1 MAESPQSRPYCIGLT
16 GGVGSGKSTVANLF
30 AALGAGL
37 VDTDAIAHA
46 LTAPKG
52 AAMPALA
59 AAYGRDVVAAD
70 GGLDRAAMRA
80 RVFFDSAARKR
91 LEALLHPMIRA
102 EALRLVSASRA
113 PYVLLIVPLLLENLD
128 AYRTHI
134 DRIAVVDCD
143 EAMQIARTASRP
155 GVTPEQARAILAAQ
169 SSRQARLAIAD
180 DIIDNR
186 AGLGELESQV
196 RHLHLSYLGRRPA

>member
-1 MAESPQSRPYCIGLT
+1 
-16 GGVGSGKSTVANLF
+16 
-30 AALGAGL
+30 
-37 VDTDAIAHA
+37 
-46 LTAPKG
+46 
-52 AAMPALA
+52 MPAITA
-59 AAYGRDVVAAD
+59 AFGGDVVAAD

-80 RVFFDSAARKR
+80 RVFSDSAARKR
-91 LEALLHPMIRA
+91 LEALIHPMIRA
-102 EALRLVSASRA
+102 EALRLVAASRA

-128 AYRTHI
+128 AYRAQI

-143 EAMQIARTASRP
+143 EAMQIARTSSRP

-186 AGLGELESQV
+186 AGLDELELQV

>member
-1 MAESPQSRPYCIGLT
+1 MVDAVPPRPYCIGLT
-16 GGVGSGKSTVANLF
+16 GGVGSGKSTVAGLF

-46 LTAPKG
+46 LTAPNG
-52 AAMPALA
+52 AAMPAITA
-59 AAYGRDVVAAD
+59 AFGGDVVAAD

-80 RVFFDSAARKR
+80 RVFSDSAARKR
-91 LEALLHPMIRA
+91 LEALIHPMIRA
-102 EALRLVSASRA
+102 EALRLVAASRA

-128 AYRTHI
+128 AYRAQI

-143 EAMQIARTASRP
+143 EAMQIARTSSRP

-186 AGLGELESQV
+186 AGLDELELQV